1 MLIFFVILH
10 QEMRKL
16 IYNKVDKAMI
26 SQLKRVEFYGKIYV
40 VTSPVEAENV
50 VDYLLS
56 QPILGFDTETRPAFE
71 KGKRYYCSLLQ
82 VSTRTDCFLFRLN
95 KTGLCPAVVRLLGD
109 EQVTKVGLAWN
120 NDMLSLRQ
128 LGSFKP
134 GRFIDLQDMVRELG
148 IEDQSLVKIYAN
160 LFGERI
166 SKAERLSNWERNELT
181 EKQMEYAA
189 IDAWACVRI
198 YNEVNRLLST
208 RDYEL
213 EVRPV
218 ENVSQN
224 NETGLS

>member
-1 MLIFFVILH
+1 
-10 QEMRKL
+10 MRKL

-128 LGSFKP
+128 LGNFKS

-166 SKAERLSNWERNELT
+166 SKAERLSNWERSELT
-181 EKQMEYAA
+181 DKQMEYAA

-213 EVRPV
+213 EVRPD

>member
-1 MLIFFVILH
+1 MK
-10 QEMRKL
+10 KL
-16 IYNKVDKAMI
+16 IYNKVDKAML

-40 VTSPVEAENV
+40 VTSPDEAEHV

-71 KGKRYYCSLLQ
+71 KGKRYRCSLLQ
-82 VSTRTDCFLFRLN
+82 VSTHTDCFLFRLN
-95 KTGLCPAVVRLLGD
+95 KIGLCPAVLRLLGD
-109 EQVTKVGLAWN
+109 KEVTKVGLAWK
-120 NDMLSLRQ
+120 NDTLSLKE
-128 LGSFKP
+128 LGSFEP

-181 EKQMEYAA
+181 ERQKEYAA

-198 YNEVNRLLST
+198 YKEVTRLLDT

-213 EVRPV
+213 VVQPSEKEVKDDT
-218 ENVSQN
+218 S
-224 NETGLS
+224 LS

>member
-1 MLIFFVILH
+1 
-10 QEMRKL
+10 
-16 IYNKVDKAMI
+16 MI
-26 SQLKRVEFYGKIYV
+26 SHLKRVEFYGKIYV

-148 IEDQSLVKIYAN
+148 VEDQSLVKIYAN

-166 SKAERLSNWERNELT
+166 SKAERLSNWERSELT
-181 EKQMEYAA
+181 DKQMEYAA

-213 EVRPV
+213 EVRPD

>member
-1 MLIFFVILH
+1 MK
-10 QEMRKL
+10 KL
-16 IYNKVDKAMI
+16 IYNKVDKTMI
-26 SQLKRVEFYGKIYV
+26 SHLKRVEFYGKIYV
-40 VTSPVEAENV
+40 VTSPVEAEHA

-82 VSTRTDCFLFRLN
+82 VSTPTDCFLFRLN
-95 KTGLCPAVVRLLGD
+95 KIGLCTAVVRLLSD
-109 EQVTKVGLAWN
+109 KAVTKVGLAWN

-128 LGSFKP
+128 LGNFES
-134 GRFIDLQDMVRELG
+134 GRFIDLQDMVHQLG

-166 SKAERLSNWERNELT
+166 SKSERLSNWERNELT

-198 YNEVNRLLST
+198 YNEVNRLLAT

-213 EVRPV
+213 EIRPDN
-218 ENVSQN
+218 NVNQN
-224 NETGLS
+224 NETGIS

>member
-1 MLIFFVILH
+1 
-10 QEMRKL
+10 MRKL

-40 VTSPVEAENV
+40 VTSPVEAEHV

-128 LGSFKP
+128 LGNFKS

-166 SKAERLSNWERNELT
+166 SKAERLSNWERSELT
-181 EKQMEYAA
+181 DKQMEYAA

-213 EVRPV
+213 EVRPD

>member
-1 MLIFFVILH
+1 
-10 QEMRKL
+10 MRKL
-16 IYNKVDKAMI
+16 IYNKVDKDMI
-26 SQLKRVEFYGKIYV
+26 SHLKRVEFYGKIYV
-40 VTSPVEAENV
+40 VTSPIEAEHV

-148 IEDQSLVKIYAN
+148 VEDQSLVKIYAN

-213 EVRPV
+213 EVRPD

>member
-1 MLIFFVILH
+1 MK
-10 QEMRKL
+10 KL
-16 IYNKVDKAMI
+16 IYNKVDKAML

-40 VTSPVEAENV
+40 VTSPDEAEHV

-71 KGKRYYCSLLQ
+71 KGKRYRCSLLQ
-82 VSTRTDCFLFRLN
+82 VSTCTDCFLFRLN
-95 KTGLCPAVVRLLGD
+95 KIGLCPAVLRLLGD
-109 EQVTKVGLAWN
+109 NEVTKVGLAWK
-120 NDMLSLRQ
+120 NDTLSLKE
-128 LGSFKP
+128 LGSFEP

-181 EKQMEYAA
+181 ERQKEYAA

-198 YNEVNRLLST
+198 YKEVTRLLDT

-213 EVRPV
+213 VVQPSEKEVKD
-218 ENVSQN
+218 
-224 NETGLS
+224 ETSLS

>member
-1 MLIFFVILH
+1 MK
-10 QEMRKL
+10 KL
-16 IYNKVDKAMI
+16 IYNKVDKAML

-40 VTSPVEAENV
+40 VTSPDEAEHV

-71 KGKRYYCSLLQ
+71 KGKRYRCSLLQ

-95 KTGLCPAVVRLLGD
+95 KIGLCPAVLRLLGD
-109 EQVTKVGLAWN
+109 KDVTKVGLAWK
-120 NDMLSLRQ
+120 NDMLSLKE
-128 LGSFKP
+128 LGNFEP

-166 SKAERLSNWERNELT
+166 SKSERLSNWERNELT

-198 YNEVNRLLST
+198 YNEVNRLLAT

-213 EVRPV
+213 EVRPDN
-218 ENVSQN
+218 NVNQN
-224 NETGLS
+224 NETGIS

>member
-1 MLIFFVILH
+1 
-10 QEMRKL
+10 MRKL

-128 LGSFKP
+128 LGSFKS

>member
-1 MLIFFVILH
+1 MK
-10 QEMRKL
+10 KL

-71 KGKRYYCSLLQ
+71 KGRRYQCSLLQ

-128 LGSFKP
+128 LGSFKS

-166 SKAERLSNWERNELT
+166 SKAERLSNWERSELT
-181 EKQMEYAA
+181 DKQMEYAA

-213 EVRPV
+213 EVRPD

>member
-1 MLIFFVILH
+1 MK
-10 QEMRKL
+10 KL
-16 IYNKVDKAMI
+16 IYNKVDKTML
-26 SQLKRVEFYGKIYV
+26 SYLKRVEFYGHIYV
-40 VTSPVEAENV
+40 VTSPAEAEYA

-95 KTGLCPAVVRLLGD
+95 ILGLCPAVVRLLGD
-109 EQVTKVGLAWN
+109 KEVTKVGLAWN

-128 LGSFKP
+128 LGNFES
-134 GRFIDLQDMVRELG
+134 GRFIDLQDMVRQLG

-166 SKAERLSNWERNELT
+166 SKSERLSNWERQELT
-181 EKQMEYAA
+181 ERQMEYAA

-198 YNEVNRLLST
+198 YNEVSRLLAT

-213 EVRPV
+213 EVRP
-218 ENVSQN
+218 EDNVNQN